1 MSPIW
6 TKQSKREPA
15 VPAPHTARSSCVLSR
30 NSPRNQRADVTPDT
44 REDIDLLFRREAGRA
59 VASLIRATG
68 NFDLAEEAVQDAF
81 LQALRTWPE
90 RGVPTNPA
98 AWIIL
103 TARNKA
109 IDRVRRERV
118 GAVKAELAEELRAL
132 EGLGDDVAHIPDE
145 RLRLIFTCC
154 HPALPMEARVALT
167 LRTVGGLS
175 SREIA
180 RAFLLT
186 EPTVQQRL
194 VRAKRKIKAAGI
206 PYRVPPRDLL
216 PERLSGVLAILYL
229 IFNEGY
235 SATEGELLRIELCEE
250 AIWLVRVVDR
260 LMPGGAETMG
270 LLALMLLQHSRRH
283 ARVDDHGDLVLLEDQ
298 DRARWDQEMI
308 DDGLALIDAAIA
320 IRQPGPYQLQ
330 AAIAA
335 LHARAPRPEDTD
347 WPQIATLYRGLKAMW
362 PTPVIEL
369 NRAVAVAMADG
380 PDAGLALM
388 EPLADELDRYHLFHA
403 ARAELLRRSGRTSE
417 AKSAYG
423 QALDLVTNAVER
435 KYLMRR
441 LSEV

>member
-30 NSPRNQRADVTPDT
+30 NSPRNQRADVTADT

-260 LMPGGAETMG
+260 LMPAEAETMG

-320 IRQPGPYQLQ
+320 IRQPGPYQVQ

-417 AKSAYG
+417 AKWAYG